1 MTLTNAGKPRILFVV
16 GSLRERSLNR
26 QMAEVAIALIADRAE
41 TDILDWGDVPPF
53 NQDAEFPAPD
63 SVARVRAQV
72 AQADALWFATPENNH
87 SIPGVLKNLL
97 DWLSRPPASDE
108 VSVVAGK
115 VATASTVAGSSCG
128 RYVQAALLPV
138 FDFLGLDVPAAPF
151 ACAAFDRVQL
161 TSSELAVTEAV
172 KVDLARQVDAL
183 LEKLS

>member
-108 VSVVAGK
+108 ASVIAGK
-115 VATASTVAGSSCG
+115 VATASTVAGSFCG

-138 FDFLGLDVPAAPF
+138 FDFPAAPF
-151 ACAAFDRVQL
+151 ACAAFDRAQL